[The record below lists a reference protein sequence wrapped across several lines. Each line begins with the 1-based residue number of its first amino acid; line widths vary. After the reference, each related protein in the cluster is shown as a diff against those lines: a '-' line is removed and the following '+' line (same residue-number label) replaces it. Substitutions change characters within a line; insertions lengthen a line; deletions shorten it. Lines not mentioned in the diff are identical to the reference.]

1 MNLCSKKEQT
11 KNCASEKIQ
20 KCDEKKKLLPRKK
33 IRIWHSEKK
42 MKSPQ
47 EKRKVFSFLFWKKW
61 ICTIH
66 FENCTKKEEILLRK
80 FPKKITLM
88 KKMNYSTS
96 QKPMFL
102 FSIFCF
108 TIEKRK
114 RQQINHLQLRWRAKS
129 EKLKCCFSV
138 LLIFLFFCFLFVVN
152 KHILYLWFIHL
163 VLHYR
168 ICHCFDQVSLQLAAT
183 AKSSTKRSLKMILRG
198 VAVVLTFLLPKRCL
212 TGSQKWLLKQGLA
225 NE

>member
-1 MNLCSKKEQT
+1 
-11 KNCASEKIQ
+11 
-20 KCDEKKKLLPRKK
+20 
-33 IRIWHSEKK
+33 
-42 MKSPQ
+42 
-47 EKRKVFSFLFWKKW
+47 
-61 ICTIH
+61 
-66 FENCTKKEEILLRK
+66 
-80 FPKKITLM
+80 
-88 KKMNYSTS
+88 
-96 QKPMFL
+96 MFL

-183 AKSSTKRSLKMILRG
+183 AKSSTKRPLKMILRG
-198 VAVVLTFLLPKRCL
+198 VVVVLTFLLPKRCL

-225 NE
+225 NDFVFRKGTKAGDIIQMAVEFIPMNIEYRVVLGASNQS